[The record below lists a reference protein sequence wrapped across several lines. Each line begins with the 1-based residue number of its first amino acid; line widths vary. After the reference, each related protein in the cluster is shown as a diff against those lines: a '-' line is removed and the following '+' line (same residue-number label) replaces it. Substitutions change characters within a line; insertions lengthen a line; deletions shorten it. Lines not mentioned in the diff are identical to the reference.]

1 MASGLGTHLAL
12 AHLKV
17 GLVVGGACG
26 VHANLEGLLAER
38 LTLNARRTALG
49 THGGLALERA
59 HLDAARH
66 RIGHVAVGPAHAAN
80 EAAAGLGARFHNQV
94 LAALGASAHA
104 RIGRDGVADGVAQLL
119 RVFEQ
124 LVEHASQQ
132 RARVRHDMLFGILAA
147 LHTGHVAI
155 ELAGHIG
162 ARDAR
167 GKLRQ
172 CIDDGDAQL
181 TRLHGIVFEVAHG
194 VQALDDARA
203 CGLGA
208 QAALF
213 HLLHEL
219 ALAVAR
225 GRLSLLGLEFNV
237 EHVDRIALLQRRH
250 LLIALESIRIR
261 LAETRGHEHIA
272 RSHERLT
279 VHVELELGVL
289 DGRGPHERCQKAA
302 GDEVVELTLAAVER
316 GRIALARGIDRRVVG
331 GLDFAPRGLHGAG
344 EHLFAY
350 RCQRRIDLCQVAH
363 HGAQVERRGVHGV
376 VDTRVADEARHV
388 EGLGDAHGT
397 RRRDALGCGGSL
409 QRSGRKRRGRLLLA
423 RTLGHRGDGCRRN
436 AVDMAVRRLGSI
448 FVGKARRLVSDLKA
462 IILGST
468 LRGAHA
474 ANLPIVLGHKRH
486 ALALALNHQGER
498 RCLHAAGRTHVAK
511 AAKLGERQVAREHRA
526 PNEVD
531 VLTALAGVGKI
542 LVERDEIIE
551 GLRDLGLGKRRVLG
565 AGNRQVR
572 RNLAHLVESVRADQ
586 LALAVE
592 VRGDDDA
599 VGLLG
604 KVLERANELLLGR
617 QLNDGRPGEI
627 GQTLELPA
635 LDGNAIGKERFT
647 LCVVGRTRQAIG
659 HVGRQHLAV
668 LGDRIPSQLFIEQH
682 TVAKIGRKDV
692 TGQADGHALLALPLK
707 TVDGGVVHLI
717 LFGFTRGQTLGD
729 LTRGV
734 VFLGDDELQKR
745 LLSRVSAATPAR
757 MAADLRPCLLD
768 LPDEPIAPG
777 IHALALARAHGK
789 PRRLRIEVIEC
800 LSIPIHVKIESR
812 GHVDLIEQLRAGVL
826 EDARVLDGLVVA
838 LGHRE
843 DHDGQV
849 LAQVKVDWADQ
860 VTHVFDKDDVDVL
873 KTHSPV
879 EGVNG
884 LHDHVAL
891 EMAQAARVD
900 LDGGHAGF
908 LHGDGVDI
916 RGDIALDDGTAQAG
930 LVT

>member
-17 GLVVGGACG
+17 GLVVSGACG
-26 VHANLEGLLAER
+26 VHADLESLLAER
-38 LTLNARRTALG
+38 LALNARCAAFG
-49 THGGLALERA
+49 AHGSLALERA

-66 RIGHVAVGPAHAAN
+66 RIGHIAVGPSHAADK
-80 EAAAGLGARFHNQV
+80 AAAGLGARFHNQV
-94 LAALGASAHA
+94 LAALGAGAHA
-104 RIGRDGVADGVAQLL
+104 RIGRDGVADGVTQLL
-119 RVFEQ
+119 RVLEQ
-124 LVEHASQQ
+124 LVEHAGQQ

-147 LHTGHVAI
+147 LHAGHVAV
-155 ELAGHIG
+155 ELTGHIG
-162 ARDAR
+162 TRDAR

-172 CIDDGDAQL
+172 CIDDGDTQL
-181 TRLHGIVFEVAHG
+181 ARLHGIVFEVAHG

-203 CGLGA
+203 RGLGT
-208 QAALF
+208 QAALL

-225 GRLSLLGLEFNV
+225 GRLGLLGLELNV
-237 EHVDRIALLQRRH
+237 EHIDRVTLLQRRH
-250 LLIALESIRIR
+250 LLVAFESVRVR

-272 RSHERLT
+272 RSHERLA

-289 DGRGPHERCQKAA
+289 DGRGTHKRRQEAA
-302 GDEVVELTLAAVER
+302 GDEVVELALAAIER

-436 AVDMAVRRLGSI
+436 AVNMAVRRLGSI
-448 FVGKARRLVSDLKA
+448 LVGKARRLVRNLKA
-462 IILGST
+462 VVLGST

-474 ANLPIVLGHKRH
+474 ADLPIVLGHKRH

-498 RCLHAAGRTHVAK
+498 RRLHTAGGTHVAK

-531 VLTALAGVGKI
+531 VLTALAGVGQV
-542 LVERDEIIE
+542 LVERDEVIE
-551 GLRDLGLGKRRVLG
+551 GLRNLGLGKRRILG
-565 AGNRQVR
+565 AGDRQVG
-572 RNLAHLVESVRADQ
+572 RNLAHLVESVRTDQ
-586 LALAVE
+586 LALAIE
-592 VRGDDDA
+592 VRGDNDA
-599 VGLLG
+599 VGLFSE
-604 KVLERANELLLGR
+604 VLERTNELLLGR
-617 QLNDGRPGEI
+617 QLNDRRPGEVR
-627 GQTLELPA
+627 QALELPA
-635 LDGNAIGKERFT
+635 LDGNAIGKERLT
-647 LCVVGRTRQAIG
+647 LGVVRRTSQAIG
-659 HVGRQHLAV
+659 HAGRQYLTV
-668 LGDRIPSQLFIEQH
+668 LGDRIPAQLFIEQH
-682 TVAKIGRKDV
+682 AVAKIGRKDV
-692 TGQADGHALLALPLK
+692 TGKADRHALLALPLK
-707 TVDGGVVHLI
+707 TVDGGVVHLV
-717 LFGFTRGQTLGD
+717 LFGLARGQTLGN

-745 LLSRVSAATPAR
+745 LLSRISAATPAR
-757 MAADLRPCLLD
+757 MAADLRPCLLN

-812 GHVDLIEQLRAGVL
+812 SHVDLVEQLRAGVL
-826 EDARVLDGLVVA
+826 EDARVLDRLVVA
-838 LGHRE
+838 LGHRKN
-843 DHDGQV
+843 HDGQV

-873 KTHSPV
+873 KAHRLV
-879 EGVNG
+879 ERVDG

-891 EMAQAARVD
+891 EMAQAARID

-908 LHGDGVDI
+908 LHGDGVDV
-916 RGDIALDDGTAQAG
+916 RGDIALDDGATQAG
-930 LVT
+930 LVA